1 MEKIIVKEK
10 TYHDSAFLMRLAR
23 DLEGMDGVD
32 EAVVLMGTEMN
43 RKLMRDAGFASDIL
57 SAATPMDMMVALKGR
72 DGPSLEAACEAL
84 EQALLGGAGADAGEA
99 AGFHGS
105 GGGGAGGRR
114 VGSLEEALQ
123 AQPGTNVVSVAV
135 PGAYAAYVAAKAL
148 EADRHVFLFSDNVSV
163 TDEVRLKN
171 RGADQGLLV
180 MGPDCGTAIISGV
193 GLGFANRVPRGSVG
207 LVGASGT
214 GIQEITCGLSAA
226 GHGVSQA
233 VGTGSR
239 DLKEDVG
246 GLMTAMGLRLLQAD
260 PETQVCVVVAKGPDP
275 SVAQEIHELAMEMT
289 KPVVMRYLGEAA
301 PKKEGEVVYT
311 ESLDAAVAAA
321 GALAEAFGKSDTGG
335 LDRDAWHQ
343 VATQALEAEKAG
355 SRVVV
360 DEALQAMKT
369 KDPAGGAGSKGRL
382 LGLFGG
388 GSLASEAKQGLERA
402 GLKVEVPGEA
412 LEPKAPLLRKGGAAH
427 AIVDVGD
434 DFYTRGRPHPM
445 VDQEVRCAL
454 MEAAGSDAG
463 VGVLLFDLVLGDGAH
478 LDPAPELAEAV
489 RGALAAR
496 ERLENAP
503 PLRFIASVSG
513 TDADPQITQRQMELL
528 QAAGVSVQSTAAR
541 AAALAVKWLKWLTQ
555 GETK

>member
-23 DLEGMDGVD
+23 DLEKLDGVD

-43 RKLMRDAGFASDIL
+43 RKLIRDAAFESEAL
-57 SAATPMDMMVALKGR
+57 RVATPMDMMVALRGR
-72 DGPSLEAACEAL
+72 DRPSLEAACESLDEAL
-84 EQALLGGAGADAGEA
+84 QGGGGSKVGDASD
-99 AGFHGS
+99 FQGS
-105 GGGGAGGRR
+105 GGGGATGRR
-114 VGSLEEALQ
+114 AGSLEEALQ

-148 EADRHVFLFSDNVSV
+148 EADRHVFLFSDNVSLE
-163 TDEVRLKN
+163 DEVRLKS
-171 RGADQGLLV
+171 RGVAQGLLV
-180 MGPDCGTAIISGV
+180 MGPDCGTAIIGGV

-214 GIQEITCGLSAA
+214 GIQEITCGLAAA

-239 DLKEDVG
+239 DLKKDVG
-246 GLMTAMGLRLLQAD
+246 GVMTAMGLRLLEED

-275 SVAQEIHELAMEMT
+275 SVAQEIHELAREMT
-289 KPVVMRYLGEAA
+289 KPVVVRYLGEAA
-301 PKKEGEVVYT
+301 PKKEGGVVYT

-321 GALAEAFGKSDTGG
+321 GALAEAYEKSDTGG
-335 LDRDAWHQ
+335 LDGDAWLK
-343 VATQALEAEKAG
+343 VATQALEAEQAAN
-355 SRVVV
+355 RVVV
-360 DEALQAMKT
+360 DEAFQAMEREGRN
-369 KDPAGGAGSKGRL
+369 GGAESKGRL

-388 GSLASEAKQGLERA
+388 GSLASEAKQVLERE
-402 GLKVEVPGEA
+402 GLKVEVPAEA
-412 LEPKAPLLRKGGAAH
+412 LKPKAPLLNREAPVH

-454 MEAAGSDAG
+454 IEAAGGDAE
-463 VGVLLFDLVLGDGAH
+463 VGVLLLDLVLGDGAH
-478 LDPAPELAEAV
+478 LDPAPQLAQAV

-496 ERLENAP
+496 DDLDNAP

-513 TDADPQITQRQMELL
+513 TEADPQNTKRQMEIL
-528 QAAGVSVQSTAAR
+528 QAAGVSVQTTAAR
-541 AAALAVKWLKWLTQ
+541 AAVLAAKWLTQ
-555 GETK
+555 